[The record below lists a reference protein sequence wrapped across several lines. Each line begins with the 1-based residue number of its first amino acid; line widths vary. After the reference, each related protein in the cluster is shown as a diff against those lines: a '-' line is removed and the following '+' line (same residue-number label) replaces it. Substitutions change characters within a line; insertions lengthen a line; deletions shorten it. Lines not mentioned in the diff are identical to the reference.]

1 MSFAPLRG
9 RTIGTRHMVSAGHYL
24 ATNAAF
30 QILEAGGN
38 AIDAGVSGSIVLS
51 VVQCDFVGFGGV
63 APIMIKPA
71 DQGQVVTV
79 TGLGCWPRR
88 ASLDVL
94 IDEYD
99 GSIPHGLLRTVIP
112 AAPDAWLTALKR
124 WGTMSFSEISSAAIS
139 LADDG
144 FAASD
149 FLCAMLAEC
158 EDDIRQWP
166 ENEKI
171 YLPNG
176 RLPKAGERFQLEDLA
191 RTIRYMVDE
200 EQAVAAKHGRVK
212 GLQAARDAF
221 YHGDIANTMASYHRT
236 NGGWLRED
244 DLAEFAVEILPP
256 LVVSY
261 KDIDVYTCGPWCQG
275 PVLAQALRLLDG
287 LNIES
292 YEHNSADY
300 IHLIVESL
308 KLSFSDRHHYVGDPN
323 FVDVPM
329 DRLLA
334 DDYVNTRR
342 QLISLDEAISGMPPP
357 GLISSMSVTD
367 QLPKSTNLD
376 DVKESTQI
384 DTSYI
389 CVVDQR
395 GNMFSSTPSDGMST
409 APVIPGLGFV
419 PSSRGAQS
427 WTDPNVPAVMA
438 PGKRPRLTPNPA
450 IAVKGNRQWMPFGSP
465 GNDVQPQAMLQVLLN
480 VFVSEFRLLDALEQP
495 RFATY
500 SFPRSSEPHPYT
512 PDLLKVEGRISE
524 SVLLSLKDRGHDASS
539 WPDWD
544 WRAGAVCA
552 IMFDT
557 ETGMLEGAADPR
569 RPGSAVGW

>member
-1 MSFAPLRG
+1 
-9 RTIGTRHMVSAGHYL
+9 
-24 ATNAAF
+24 
-30 QILEAGGN
+30 
-38 AIDAGVSGSIVLS
+38 
-51 VVQCDFVGFGGV
+51 
-63 APIMIKPA
+63 
-71 DQGQVVTV
+71 
-79 TGLGCWPRR
+79 
-88 ASLDVL
+88 
-94 IDEYD
+94 
-99 GSIPHGLLRTVIP
+99 
-112 AAPDAWLTALKR
+112 
-124 WGTMSFSEISSAAIS
+124 MSFSEISSAAIS

-144 FAASD
+144 FGASD
-149 FLCAMLAEC
+149 YFCEMVAEC
-158 EDDIRQWP
+158 EDEIRQWP

-221 YHGDIANTMASYHRT
+221 YQGDIANTMASYHRT